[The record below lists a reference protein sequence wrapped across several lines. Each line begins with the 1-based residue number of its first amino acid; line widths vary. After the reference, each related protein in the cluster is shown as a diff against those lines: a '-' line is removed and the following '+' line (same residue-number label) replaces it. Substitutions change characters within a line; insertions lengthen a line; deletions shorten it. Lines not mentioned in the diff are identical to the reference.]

1 MQTVVKPRAADMVPF
16 PGGPREDRLIFGE
29 FAVIGAFLN
38 ASEWVN
44 YPLPKDPQAYHCG
57 LWYCVEAHQVRVEA
71 GITREEVVGA
81 WSESRFDFDT
91 DRGTFQNLPDSF
103 SADPDEEFTVVEPFT
118 LWNFNGNASL
128 VRAKGGGGKFEDD
141 RTTRGQA
148 LHEAF
153 GDMDSF
159 IAKVAR
165 SLSNDV
171 RANSTLRMGGAWY
184 RGTSYKSQITI
195 VVQWPWITFQI
206 VMVLLSVFYLV
217 AEMIRTARK
226 PDVRPWKDDALVPLW
241 IELDKDVREQAA
253 QGLGEPD
260 GIRRRIGKDSV
271 QLLNGGKRM
280 RISAALG

>member
-1 MQTVVKPRAADMVPF
+1 MKTLWLKSEADMVPF
-16 PGGPREDRLIFGE
+16 PGGPREDRIIFGE
-29 FAVIGAFLN
+29 FAVIGTFLN
-38 ASEWVN
+38 ASDWFDHPIPE
-44 YPLPKDPQAYHCG
+44 DPQAYHCG
-57 LWYCVEAHQVRVEA
+57 LWYCVEAHKARVDA
-71 GITREEVVGA
+71 GILREEVVGA
-81 WSESRFDFDT
+81 WSEARFDFDS
-91 DRGTFQNLPDSF
+91 DRGTFQTLPDLF
-103 SADPDEEFTVVEPFT
+103 SADPDEEFTVIEPFT
-118 LWNFNGNASL
+118 IWDLNGNATIT
-128 VRAKGGGGKFEDD
+128 RRKGAGSFADE

-165 SLSNDV
+165 SLSNDA
-171 RANSTLRMGGAWY
+171 RANSVPTMSGAWY

-195 VVQWPWITFQI
+195 VVQWPWITFQV